1 MTASPIP
8 SGMQDDADLMLPE
21 ESAQASLEGS
31 GEGSGGSDEIQDDEA
46 QVRLSC
52 HAMPCCAMSCN
63 NVYAQWHTLVQLC
76 ATSAD

>member
-1 MTASPIP
+1 
-8 SGMQDDADLMLPE
+8 MQDDADLMLPE

-52 HAMPCCAMSCN
+52 HAMPCNAMQQCVCTVACSASAVRDKGRLGCCGSR
-63 NVYAQWHTLVQLC
+63 LC
-76 ATSAD
+76 